1 MEKLDNLPNPEE
13 FNKDS
18 SLFYWMGFW
27 LSAGIT
33 GLIVELAR
41 CFI

>member
-13 FNKDS
+13 FNKDG

-27 LSAGIT
+27 LSAGVT
-33 GLIVELAR
+33 GLLFELVR
-41 CFI
+41 NLI